1 MSQDRKNREGWNRER
16 YAEEIARL
24 RRQAGD
30 LRKDAER
37 KDRQAD
43 KLRDE
48 CAAKSTE
55 NLPLFPPV
63 Q

>member
-1 MSQDRKNREGWNRER
+1 MPEDRKDRQRWNRER

-24 RRQAGD
+24 RRQASD

-43 KLRDE
+43 KLREE

-55 NLPLFPPV
+55 NLPLFK
-63 Q
+63 